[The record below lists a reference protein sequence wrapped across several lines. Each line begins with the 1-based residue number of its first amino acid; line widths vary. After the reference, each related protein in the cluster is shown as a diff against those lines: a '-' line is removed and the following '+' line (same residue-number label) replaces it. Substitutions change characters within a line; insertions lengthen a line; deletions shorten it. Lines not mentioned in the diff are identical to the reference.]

1 MRIALY
7 GLPCAGKTTILSS
20 LKNVR
25 VVNGSQELNKMSGGA
40 FKTLT
45 EEEKNNYRIKYIEF
59 LMSLTDDLILSD
71 GHYSFLENVVFTEQ
85 DAQAYDV
92 FIYLFCSAETLLSR
106 YACSDKNKTYAELSI
121 ARIEQWQN
129 FEIER
134 LRYECHR
141 NNKDFYAVNDEDI
154 TAEDFAMFLEKINDG
169 YSSYSI
175 AETIVKRIIEV
186 YPTPCS
192 MCLVDGDKTLIVQDS
207 FRVCSNGYKTTIFDG
222 NFYTGYQSLM
232 FAEEEKKI
240 EYDYELLDTIEIN
253 HQVYDTIKNK
263 PYFVISAGIA
273 ELWTRLARVHN
284 FKNIIA
290 SPLISAD
297 TKYYVVKLLQNKG
310 YVIKA
315 YGDSK
320 NDLYM
325 LQAANEG
332 YLCTAERLSRSLVGA
347 NINNLHLIYDK
358 SLVVLNERYATELLD
373 EIAICKS
380 NSGINGNRLAQ
391 AHYSLGQKMGSELNK
406 TIPSN
411 DAAVLVLERGGRF
424 FGDGVYMTFGGKFY
438 PHNPSKEELPT
449 IQESTIVIVDSV
461 INTGRSLL
469 KIIEKLK
476 AVNQNVEIIIVAN
489 VIQEKALPLL
499 QDYKVYAI
507 RVSSNAFKGMN
518 QATQKGNTGP
528 DTADRLFNLI
538 KIQ

>member
-25 VVNGSQELNKMSGGA
+25 VVNGSQELNKMSGGT
-40 FKTLT
+40 FKALT

-106 YACSDKNKTYAELSI
+106 YACSDKNKKYAELSI
-121 ARIEQWQN
+121 ARIKQWQN

-141 NNKDFYAVNDEDI
+141 NNKDFYAVNGEDL
-154 TAEDFAMFLEKINDG
+154 TAEVFAMFLEKINGG
-169 YSSYSI
+169 YGSYSI
-175 AETIVKRIIEV
+175 AEGIVKRIIEA
-186 YPTPCS
+186 YPNPCT

-207 FRVCSNGYKTTIFDG
+207 FRVCSKGYKTTIFDG

-240 EYDYELLDTIEIN
+240 EYDYELLNTIEIN
-253 HQVYDTIKNK
+253 HQVYDNIRNNH
-263 PYFVISAGIA
+263 YFVISSGIT
-273 ELWTRLARVHN
+273 ELWTKLAHIHG
-284 FKNIIA
+284 FKNVIA

-297 TKYYVVKLLQNKG
+297 TKYYIVKLLQNKG

-332 YLCTAERLSRSLVGA
+332 YLCIAERLSRSLVGA
-347 NINNLHLIYDK
+347 NIGNLRLIYDK
-358 SLVVLNERYATELLD
+358 SLVVLNERCATELLD
-373 EIAICKS
+373 AIAICKS

-424 FGDGVYMTFGGKFY
+424 FGDGVYMTFGGKFC

-469 KIIEKLK
+469 KVIEKLK
-476 AVNQNVEIIIVAN
+476 ATNQNVEIIIVAN

-538 KIQ
+538 KTQ

>member
-25 VVNGSQELNKMSGGA
+25 VVNGSQELNKMSGGT
-40 FKTLT
+40 FNTLA

-106 YACSDKNKTYAELSI
+106 YACSDKNKKYAELSI

-129 FEIER
+129 FEIEH

-141 NNKDFYAVNDEDI
+141 NNKDFYAVNGEDL
-154 TAEDFAMFLEKINDG
+154 TAEDFAMFLEKINGG

-175 AETIVKRIIEV
+175 AEAIVKRIIEA
-186 YPTPCS
+186 YPNPCT

-207 FRVCSNGYKTTIFDG
+207 FRVCSKGCKTTIFDG

-240 EYDYELLDTIEIN
+240 EYDYEFLDTIEIN
-253 HQVYDTIKNK
+253 HQVYDIIKNN
-263 PYFVISAGIA
+263 PYFVISAGIT
-273 ELWTRLARVHN
+273 ELLTRLARIHN
-284 FKNIIA
+284 FKNVIA

-297 TKYYVVKLLQNKG
+297 TKYYIVKLLQNKG

-332 YLCTAERLSRSLVGA
+332 YLCTAERLSRSHVGA
-347 NINNLHLIYDK
+347 NMSNLRLIYDK
-358 SLVVLNERYATELLD
+358 SLVVLNESYATETCLFYD
-373 EIAICKS
+373 GK
-380 NSGINGNRLAQ
+380 
-391 AHYSLGQKMGSELNK
+391 AHKIG
-406 TIPSN
+406 
-411 DAAVLVLERGGRF
+411 AVDVEKFPKGRF
-424 FGDGVYMTFGGKFY
+424 MEPWKFISEDGRFNMTMQPTLDNHSDVDFKVGRMNCHQIYGIWNGDVTLDDGT
-438 PHNPSKEELPT
+438 
-449 IQESTIVIVDSV
+449 
-461 INTGRSLL
+461 
-469 KIIEKLK
+469 KIEIKDLFAFCEY
-476 AVNQNVEIIIVAN
+476 VEN
-489 VIQEKALPLL
+489 
-499 QDYKVYAI
+499 
-507 RVSSNAFKGMN
+507 RW
-518 QATQKGNTGP
+518 
-528 DTADRLFNLI
+528 
-538 KIQ
+538 